1 MEELTQSVVPHNYLR
16 LLQVIEW
23 LQKFHTH
30 MLRFFFGFRILSPSM
45 TSIYKSKLSDQWEYA
60 GTTTYINHM
69 DQYCQWHLVSKHNS
83 THTKMVCHIM
93 TDVGFLRKPLC
104 YKSLALSPPHS
115 LFPYGRYLWGEG
127 FTIVNTSLWWASAIL
142 PQLLPFIWTNISAT
156 TLSMDFGSGPKRIL
170 AIARKIYMSTYVD
183 FLIYDSHE
191 SVSSVEFS
199 LCLSTRCDFP

>member
-1 MEELTQSVVPHNYLR
+1 
-16 LLQVIEW
+16 
-23 LQKFHTH
+23 
-30 MLRFFFGFRILSPSM
+30 MLRFSFGFRILAM
-45 TSIYKSKLSDQWEYA
+45 TSIYKSKLSDPWEYA

-69 DQYCQWHLVSKHNS
+69 DMYYQWHLVSKHNS

-93 TDVGFLRKPLC
+93 TDVGFLRKTFVLQKPRFITTSF
-104 YKSLALSPPHS
+104 SL
-115 LFPYGRYLWGEG
+115 PYGRYLWGEG

-170 AIARKIYMSTYVD
+170 AIPRKIYMSTYVD

-191 SVSSVEFS
+191 SVSFVEFS

>member
-1 MEELTQSVVPHNYLR
+1 MTPEVS
-16 LLQVIEW
+16 
-23 LQKFHTH
+23 HTH
-30 MLRFFFGFRILSPSM
+30 VAISFGFRILSPLM
-45 TSIYKSKLSDQWEYA
+45 TSIYTSKPSDPCEYVA
-60 GTTTYINHM
+60 TTTYINRM
-69 DQYCQWHLVSKHNS
+69 DLYCQWHLVSKHNF
-83 THTKMVCHIM
+83 TYTKKVYHIM
-93 TDVGFLRKPLC
+93 TDVGLLRKTLVLQKPRFITT
-104 YKSLALSPPHS
+104 SFSP
-115 LFPYGRYLWGEG
+115 PYGRYLWGEG